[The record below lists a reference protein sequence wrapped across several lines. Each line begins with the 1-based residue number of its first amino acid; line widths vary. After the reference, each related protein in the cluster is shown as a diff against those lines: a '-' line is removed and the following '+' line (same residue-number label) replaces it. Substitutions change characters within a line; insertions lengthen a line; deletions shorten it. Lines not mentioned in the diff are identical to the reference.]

1 MAGLNADL
9 VQVENDPWAKI
20 SGHDPFGGNRS
31 DLLRKTIRR
40 FDQRIKNAWFIVG
53 VAGALDQMKVGLRPG
68 LV

>member
-40 FDQRIKNAWFIVG
+40 FDQRIKNAWFTS
-53 VAGALDQMKVGLRPG
+53 A
-68 LV
+68 